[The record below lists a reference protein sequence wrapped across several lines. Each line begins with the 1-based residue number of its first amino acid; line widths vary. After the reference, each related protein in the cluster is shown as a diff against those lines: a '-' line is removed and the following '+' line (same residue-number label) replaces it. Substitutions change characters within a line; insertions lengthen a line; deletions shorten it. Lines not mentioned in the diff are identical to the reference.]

1 MTNRLSFE
9 EAATYG
15 KPIIA
20 IAKTLMD
27 WNVPFRLESYANH
40 ISGYQLTFPWCKGD
54 IVCNDMSYGHVS
66 GHVETFRFPWDKGD
80 VTAMYPYEAACRVID
95 LYKEL
100 SNEVASRATGLY
112 KELT

>member
-27 WNVPFRLESYANH
+27 YNVPFRLESYANYRT
-40 ISGYQLTFPWCKGD
+40 GYQLTFPWCNGD
-54 IVCNDMSYGHVS
+54 IVCNDMSYGHV
-66 GHVETFRFPWDKGD
+66 GGYVETFKFPWDEGD
-80 VTAMYPYEAACRVID
+80 VTTMYPYEAACRVID

-100 SNEVASRATGLY
+100 S
-112 KELT
+112 

>member
-27 WNVPFRLESYANH
+27 WGVPFRLESYATYR
-40 ISGYQLTFPWCKGD
+40 SGYQLTFPWCKGD
-54 IVCNDMSYGHVS
+54 VVCNDMSYGHAS
-66 GHVETFRFPWDKGD
+66 GHVETYQFPWDEGD
-80 VTAMYPYEAACRVID
+80 VTAMYPYEAACKIID
-95 LYKEL
+95 YYREL
-100 SNEVASRATGLY
+100 NNIR
-112 KELT
+112 

>member
-27 WNVPFRLESYANH
+27 WDVPFRLESYANP
-40 ISGYQLTFPWCKGD
+40 IPGYQLTFPWYNGD
-54 IVCNDMSYGHVS
+54 VYSHVD
-66 GHVETFRFPWDKGD
+66 GYVETFRFPWDKGD
-80 VTAMYPYEAACRVID
+80 VTAMYPYETACRIID

-100 SNEVASRATGLY
+100 T
-112 KELT
+112 